1 MHFNTDTTICS
12 LITPPGLSGIAMIR
26 LSGPDAFSIIDK
38 HLHESIKKK
47 ESHTIS
53 YAVFHDKEMPIDTV
67 TILKY
72 VSPQSYTGQDTIEIG
87 CHGGHIVSKRLIE
100 SLIQSGAILAEP
112 GEFTLRAFLN
122 GKLDLTQA
130 EAVNDI
136 IHLQSPA
143 ALESASRQL
152 IGSFSKELSSLRD
165 ATERLFK
172 YMILDF
178 DFSQEDIELV
188 PEEQLIAELKA
199 LSSKALRFIESYE
212 TAKTLRSGHQVLLLG
227 FPNAGKSSIFN
238 AMLGYARSI
247 VSDIPGTTRDFVEGS
262 MIINGIHFTLI
273 DTAGIHEQTQD
284 AIEIEGIAYSL
295 SLIKRATII
304 LIINDV
310 TCGENHSQSLIDL
323 IIKEHPHVTYKLVQ
337 NKCDL
342 IQSQHLNDQG
352 LHISAKEADGLQEI
366 ITYLSSTAKNID
378 THQAFLLNERQA
390 KLLREYHASIGRAL
404 DLTHQGMTTD
414 VIAIELRAALDT
426 IGLILGTIYTEE
438 LLNDVFSNFCIG
450 K

>member
-1 MHFNTDTTICS
+1 MHFDTHTTICS
-12 LITPPGLSGIAMIR
+12 LITPPGLSGVAMIR
-26 LSGPDAFSIIDK
+26 LSGPDAFSIINR
-38 HLHESIKKK
+38 HLHNDIKHKA
-47 ESHTIS
+47 SHTIS
-53 YAVFHDKEMPIDTV
+53 YAVFLDQDHPIDTV
-67 TILKY
+67 TIFKY
-72 VSPQSYTGQDTIEIG
+72 DGPHSYTGQDTIEIG
-87 CHGGHIVSKRLIE
+87 CHGGLIVPKKIIE
-100 SLIQSGAILAEP
+100 LLLHSGAQMAQP

-152 IGSFSKELSSLRD
+152 IGSFSKELSALRD

-188 PEEQLIAELKA
+188 PEERLISELQA
-199 LSSKALRFIESYE
+199 LSLTAERFIESYE

-262 MIINGIHFTLI
+262 MIIDGIHFTLI
-273 DTAGIHEQTQD
+273 DTAGIHEQTED
-284 AIEIEGIAYSL
+284 AIEIEGIAYSK

-304 LIINDV
+304 LIINDI
-310 TCGENHSQSLIDL
+310 TCGEQYSQSLIDL
-323 IIKEHPHVTYKLVQ
+323 VQKEHPNVHCKLVQ

-342 IQSQHLNDQG
+342 IDTTTKESIDLY
-352 LHISAKEADGLQEI
+352 ISAKEADGLQNI
-366 ITYLSSTAKNID
+366 ITYLSSMAKVTD
-378 THQAFLLNERQA
+378 THNTFLLNERQA
-390 KLLREYHASIGRAL
+390 ILLKEYLFAIQRAL
-404 DLTHQGMTTD
+404 ALTKEGMTTD
-414 VIAIELRAALDT
+414 VLAIELRSALDT
-426 IGLILGTIYTEE
+426 IGLILGTVYTEE
-438 LLNDVFSNFCIG
+438 LLNDVFANFCIG

>member
-1 MHFNTDTTICS
+1 MHFDTHTTICS
-12 LITPPGLSGIAMIR
+12 LITPPGLSGVAMIR
-26 LSGPDAFSIIDK
+26 LSGPDAFSIINR
-38 HLHESIKKK
+38 HLHSDIKHKA
-47 ESHTIS
+47 SHTIS
-53 YAVFHDKEMPIDTV
+53 YAVFHEQDHPIDTV
-67 TILKY
+67 TIFKY
-72 VSPQSYTGQDTIEIG
+72 DGPHSYTGQDTIEIG
-87 CHGGHIVSKRLIE
+87 CHGGLIVPKKIIE
-100 SLIQSGAILAEP
+100 LLLQSGAHMAQP

-152 IGSFSKELSSLRD
+152 IGSFSKELSALRD

-178 DFSQEDIELV
+178 DFSQEDIQLVSEEKLISEL
-188 PEEQLIAELKA
+188 QA
-199 LSSKALRFIESYE
+199 LSLTAERFIESYD

-262 MIINGIHFTLI
+262 MIIDGIHFTLI
-273 DTAGIHEQTQD
+273 DTAGIHEQTED
-284 AIEIEGIAYSL
+284 AIEIEGIAYSK

-304 LIINDV
+304 LIINDI
-310 TCGENHSQSLIDL
+310 TCGEQYSQSLIDL
-323 IIKEHPHVTYKLVQ
+323 AQKEHPNVYCKLVQ

-342 IQSQHLNDQG
+342 VDHTSKHSVDLY
-352 LHISAKEADGLQEI
+352 ISAKEADGLQDI
-366 ITYLSSTAKNID
+366 IAYLSSMAKETD
-378 THQAFLLNERQA
+378 THNTFLLNERQA
-390 KLLREYHASIGRAL
+390 ILLKEYLSAIQRAL
-404 DLTHQGMTTD
+404 ALTKEGMTTD
-414 VIAIELRAALDT
+414 VLAIELRSALDT
-426 IGLILGTIYTEE
+426 IGLILGTVYTEE
-438 LLNDVFSNFCIG
+438 LLNDVFAHFCIG

>member
-1 MHFNTDTTICS
+1 MHFDTHTTICS
-12 LITPPGLSGIAMIR
+12 LITPPGLSGVAMIR
-26 LSGPDAFSIIDK
+26 LSGPDAFSIINR
-38 HLHESIKKK
+38 HLHTDIQHKA
-47 ESHTIS
+47 SHTIS
-53 YAVFHDKEMPIDTV
+53 YSVFHEQDHPIDTV
-67 TILKY
+67 TIFKY
-72 VSPQSYTGQDTIEIG
+72 DGPHSYTGQDTIEIG
-87 CHGGHIVSKRLIE
+87 CHGGLIVPKKIIE
-100 SLIQSGAILAEP
+100 LLLQSGAYMAQA

-152 IGSFSKELSSLRD
+152 IGSFSKELSALRD

-188 PEEQLIAELKA
+188 PEERLIAELQA
-199 LSSKALRFIESYE
+199 LSLTADRFIESYE

-262 MIINGIHFTLI
+262 MIIDGIHFTLI
-273 DTAGIHEQTQD
+273 DTAGIHEQTED
-284 AIEIEGIAYSL
+284 AIEIEGIAYSK

-304 LIINDV
+304 LIINDI
-310 TCGENHSQSLIDL
+310 TCGEQNSQSLIDL
-323 IIKEHPHVTYKLVQ
+323 SQKEHPNVHCKLVQ

-342 IQSQHLNDQG
+342 VDHTTKNSVDLY
-352 LHISAKEADGLQEI
+352 ISAKEADGLQDI
-366 ITYLSSTAKNID
+366 IAYLSSMAKETD
-378 THQAFLLNERQA
+378 THNTFLLNERQA
-390 KLLREYHASIGRAL
+390 ILLKEYLSAIQRAL
-404 DLTHQGMTTD
+404 ALTKEGMTTD
-414 VIAIELRAALDT
+414 VLAIELRSALDT
-426 IGLILGTIYTEE
+426 IGLILGTVYTEE
-438 LLNDVFSNFCIG
+438 LLNDVFANFCIG

>member
-26 LSGPDAFSIIDK
+26 LTGPDAFNIIDK

-178 DFSQEDIELV
+178 DFSQEDIQLV
-188 PEEQLIAELKA
+188 TEEQLMIELNSLLLRA
-199 LSSKALRFIESYE
+199 SRFIESYD

-262 MIINGIHFTLI
+262 MIIDGINFTLI
-273 DTAGIHEQTQD
+273 DTAGIHEQTSD

-310 TCGENHSQSLIDL
+310 TCGVHHSQSLIDL
-323 IIKEHPHVTYKLVQ
+323 VHKEHPQVTYQLVQ

-342 IQSQHLNDQG
+342 ISHELNDDS
-352 LHISAKEADGLQEI
+352 LHISAKDSNGLDQI
-366 ITYLSSTAKNID
+366 IAYLSSSAKSID

-390 KLLREYHASIGRAL
+390 KLLREYHASIERAL
-404 DLTHQGMTTD
+404 HLIEQGMTTD
-414 VIAIELRAALDT
+414 VIAIELRSALDT

-438 LLNDVFSNFCIG
+438 LLNDVFASFCIG

>member
-1 MHFNTDTTICS
+1 MHFDTHTTICS
-12 LITPPGLSGIAMIR
+12 LITPPGLSGVAMIR
-26 LSGPDAFSIIDK
+26 LSGPDAFSIINR
-38 HLHESIKKK
+38 HLHTDIQHKA
-47 ESHTIS
+47 SHTIS
-53 YAVFHDKEMPIDTV
+53 YAVFHEQDHPIDTV
-67 TILKY
+67 TIFKY
-72 VSPQSYTGQDTIEIG
+72 DGPHSYTGQDTIEIG
-87 CHGGHIVSKRLIE
+87 CHGGLIVPKKIIE
-100 SLIQSGAILAEP
+100 LLLQSGAYMAQA

-152 IGSFSKELSSLRD
+152 IGSFSKELSALRD

-188 PEEQLIAELKA
+188 PEERLIAELQA
-199 LSSKALRFIESYE
+199 LSLTADRFIESYE

-262 MIINGIHFTLI
+262 MIIDGIHFTLI
-273 DTAGIHEQTQD
+273 DTAGIHEKTED
-284 AIEIEGIAYSL
+284 AIEIEGIAYSK

-304 LIINDV
+304 LIINDI
-310 TCGENHSQSLIDL
+310 TCGEQHSRSLIDL
-323 IIKEHPHVTYKLVQ
+323 AQKEHPNVHCKIVQ

-342 IQSQHLNDQG
+342 VDHTTKNSVDLY
-352 LHISAKEADGLQEI
+352 ISAKEADGLQDI
-366 ITYLSSTAKNID
+366 IAYLSSMAKETD
-378 THQAFLLNERQA
+378 THNTFLLNERQA
-390 KLLREYHASIGRAL
+390 ILLKEYLSAIQRAL
-404 DLTHQGMTTD
+404 ALTKEGMTTD
-414 VIAIELRAALDT
+414 VLAIELRSALDT
-426 IGLILGTIYTEE
+426 IGLILGTVYTEE
-438 LLNDVFSNFCIG
+438 LLNDVFANFCIG

>member
-1 MHFNTDTTICS
+1 MHFDTHTTICS
-12 LITPPGLSGIAMIR
+12 LITPPGLSGVAMIR
-26 LSGPDAFSIIDK
+26 LSGPDAFSIINR
-38 HLHESIKKK
+38 HLHNDIQHKA
-47 ESHTIS
+47 SHTIS
-53 YAVFHDKEMPIDTV
+53 YAVFHDQDHPIDTV
-67 TILKY
+67 TIFKY
-72 VSPQSYTGQDTIEIG
+72 DGPHSYTGQDTIEIG
-87 CHGGHIVSKRLIE
+87 CHGGLIVPKKIIE
-100 SLIQSGAILAEP
+100 LLLQSGAQMAQP

-152 IGSFSKELSSLRD
+152 IGSFSKELSALRD

-188 PEEQLIAELKA
+188 PEERLISELQTLSLTAE
-199 LSSKALRFIESYE
+199 RFIESYE

-262 MIINGIHFTLI
+262 MIIDGIHFTLI
-273 DTAGIHEQTQD
+273 DTAGIHEKTED
-284 AIEIEGIAYSL
+284 AIEIEGIAYSK

-304 LIINDV
+304 LIINDI
-310 TCGENHSQSLIDL
+310 TCGEQHSQSLIDL
-323 IIKEHPHVTYKLVQ
+323 VLKEHQNVHCKLVQ

-342 IQSQHLNDQG
+342 IDHFSKDSVDLY
-352 LHISAKEADGLQEI
+352 ISAKEADGLQDI
-366 ITYLSSTAKNID
+366 IAYLSSMAKVTD
-378 THQAFLLNERQA
+378 THNTFLLNERQA
-390 KLLREYHASIGRAL
+390 ILLKEYLSAIQRAL
-404 DLTHQGMTTD
+404 ALTKEGMTTD
-414 VIAIELRAALDT
+414 VLAIELRSALDT
-426 IGLILGTIYTEE
+426 IGLILGTVYTEE
-438 LLNDVFSNFCIG
+438 LLNDVFANFCIG

>member
-1 MHFNTDTTICS
+1 MHFDTHTTICS

-26 LSGPDAFSIIDK
+26 LSGEDAFTIINT
-38 HLHESIKKK
+38 HLHFDITEKA
-47 ESHTIS
+47 SHTIS
-53 YAVFHDKEMPIDTV
+53 YGVFHDHEHPIDTV
-67 TILKY
+67 TIFKY
-72 VSPQSYTGQDTIEIG
+72 DGPHSYTGQHTIEIG
-87 CHGGHIVSKRLIE
+87 CHGGMIVPKRILE
-100 SLIQSGAILAEP
+100 LLLQSGAHMAQP

-188 PEEQLIAELKA
+188 SEERLITELHTLSLTAE
-199 LSSKALRFIESYE
+199 RFIESYE

-238 AMLGYARSI
+238 ALLGYARSI
-247 VSDIPGTTRDFVEGS
+247 VSEIPGTTRDFVEGS
-262 MIINGIHFTLI
+262 MIIDGIHFTLI
-273 DTAGIHEQTQD
+273 DTAGIHEQTED
-284 AIEIEGIAYSL
+284 AIEIEGIAYSK
-295 SLIKRATII
+295 SLISRATII
-304 LIINDV
+304 LIINDI
-310 TCGENHSQSLIDL
+310 TCGVNQSQSLIEL
-323 IIKEHPHVTYKLVQ
+323 VKKEHPNVQYALVQ

-342 IQSQHLNDQG
+342 VDHSSQTSEG
-352 LHISAKEADGLQEI
+352 IYISAKEVHGLQDI
-366 ITYLSSTAKNID
+366 ISYLSTTAKQTD
-378 THQAFLLNERQA
+378 THHAFLLNERQA
-390 KLLREYHASIGRAL
+390 ILLKEYLSAIQRAL
-404 DLTHQGMTTD
+404 ILIQQGMTTD
-414 VIAIELRAALDT
+414 VLAIELRSALDT

-438 LLNDVFSNFCIG
+438 LLNDVFANFCIG

>member
-1 MHFNTDTTICS
+1 MHFDTHTTICS
-12 LITPPGLSGIAMIR
+12 LITPPGLSGIGMIR
-26 LSGPDAFSIIDK
+26 LSGEDAFTIINK
-38 HLHESIKKK
+38 HLHFDITEKA
-47 ESHTIS
+47 SHTIS
-53 YAVFHDKEMPIDTV
+53 YGVFHDQEHPIDTV
-67 TILKY
+67 TIFKY
-72 VSPQSYTGQDTIEIG
+72 DGPHSYTGQHTIEIG
-87 CHGGHIVSKRLIE
+87 CHGGLIVPKRIIE
-100 SLIQSGAILAEP
+100 LLLQSGAHMAQP

-152 IGSFSKELSSLRD
+152 IGSFSKELSALRD
-165 ATERLFK
+165 ATEKLFK

-188 PEEQLIAELKA
+188 PEERLIAELQA
-199 LSSKALRFIESYE
+199 LSLTAERFIESYE

-227 FPNAGKSSIFN
+227 YPNAGKSSIFN

-262 MIINGIHFTLI
+262 MIIDGIHFTLI
-273 DTAGIHEQTQD
+273 DTAGIHEQTED

-304 LIINDV
+304 LIINDI
-310 TCGENHSQSLIDL
+310 TCGEQHSQSLIDL
-323 IIKEHPHVTYKLVQ
+323 VLKEHPNVQYALVQ

-342 IQSQHLNDQG
+342 LQHSLRNAED
-352 LHISAKEADGLQEI
+352 LHISAKEANGLQDI
-366 ITYLSSTAKNID
+366 IAYLSETAKKTD
-378 THQAFLLNERQA
+378 THNAFLLNERQA
-390 KLLREYHASIGRAL
+390 ILLKEYLSAIQRAL
-404 DLTHQGMTTD
+404 SLTKQGMTTD
-414 VIAIELRAALDT
+414 VLAIELRSALDT
-426 IGLILGTIYTEE
+426 IGLILGTVYTEE
-438 LLNDVFSNFCIG
+438 LLNDVFANFCIG

>member
-1 MHFNTDTTICS
+1 MHFDTHTTICS
-12 LITPPGLSGIAMIR
+12 LITPPGLSGVAMIR
-26 LSGPDAFSIIDK
+26 LSGPAAFSIINR
-38 HLHESIKKK
+38 HLHNDIQHKA
-47 ESHTIS
+47 SHTIS
-53 YAVFHDKEMPIDTV
+53 YAVFHDQDHPIDTV
-67 TILKY
+67 TIFKY
-72 VSPQSYTGQDTIEIG
+72 DGPHSYTGQDTIEIG
-87 CHGGHIVSKRLIE
+87 CHGGLIVPKKIIE
-100 SLIQSGAILAEP
+100 LLLQSGAQMAQP

-152 IGSFSKELSSLRD
+152 IGSFSKELSALRD

-188 PEEQLIAELKA
+188 PEERLISELQA
-199 LSSKALRFIESYE
+199 LSLSAERFIESYE

-262 MIINGIHFTLI
+262 MIIDGIHFTLI
-273 DTAGIHEQTQD
+273 DTAGIHEQTED
-284 AIEIEGIAYSL
+284 AIEIEGIAYSK

-304 LIINDV
+304 LIINDI
-310 TCGENHSQSLIDL
+310 TCGEQYSQSLIDL
-323 IIKEHPHVTYKLVQ
+323 VQKEHPNVHCKLVQ

-342 IQSQHLNDQG
+342 IDKTTKETVDLY
-352 LHISAKEADGLQEI
+352 ISAKEADGLQNI
-366 ITYLSSTAKNID
+366 ITYLSSMAKVTD
-378 THQAFLLNERQA
+378 THNTFLLNERQA
-390 KLLREYHASIGRAL
+390 ILLKEYLSAIQKAL
-404 DLTHQGMTTD
+404 ALTKEGMTTD
-414 VIAIELRAALDT
+414 VLAIELRSALDT
-426 IGLILGTIYTEE
+426 IGLILGTVYTEE
-438 LLNDVFSNFCIG
+438 LLNDVFANFCIG

>member
-1 MHFNTDTTICS
+1 MHFDTHTTICS
-12 LITPPGLSGIAMIR
+12 LITPPGLSGVAMIR
-26 LSGPDAFSIIDK
+26 LSGPDAFSIINR
-38 HLHESIKKK
+38 HLHTDIQHKA
-47 ESHTIS
+47 SHTIS
-53 YAVFHDKEMPIDTV
+53 YAVFHEQDHPIDTV
-67 TILKY
+67 TIFKY
-72 VSPQSYTGQDTIEIG
+72 DGPHSYTGQDTIEIG
-87 CHGGHIVSKRLIE
+87 CHGGLIVPKKIIE
-100 SLIQSGAILAEP
+100 LLLQSGAYMAQA

-152 IGSFSKELSSLRD
+152 IGSFSKELSALRD

-188 PEEQLIAELKA
+188 PEERLIAELQA
-199 LSSKALRFIESYE
+199 LSLTAERFIESYE

-262 MIINGIHFTLI
+262 MIIDGIHFTLI
-273 DTAGIHEQTQD
+273 DTAGIHEKTED
-284 AIEIEGIAYSL
+284 AIEIEGIAYSK

-304 LIINDV
+304 LIINDI
-310 TCGENHSQSLIDL
+310 TCGEQHSRSLIDL
-323 IIKEHPHVTYKLVQ
+323 AQKEHPNVHCKIVQ

-342 IQSQHLNDQG
+342 VDHTTKNSVDLY
-352 LHISAKEADGLQEI
+352 ISAKEADGLQDI
-366 ITYLSSTAKNID
+366 IAYLSSMAKETD
-378 THQAFLLNERQA
+378 THNTFLLNERQA
-390 KLLREYHASIGRAL
+390 ILLKEYLSAIQRAL
-404 DLTHQGMTTD
+404 ALTKEGMTTD
-414 VIAIELRAALDT
+414 VLAIELRSALDT
-426 IGLILGTIYTEE
+426 IGLILGTVYTEE
-438 LLNDVFSNFCIG
+438 LLNDVFANFCIG

>member
-1 MHFNTDTTICS
+1 MHFDTHTTICA
-12 LITPPGLSGIAMIR
+12 LITPPGMSGIAMIR
-26 LSGPDAFSIIDK
+26 ISGEDAFAIINK
-38 HLHESIKKK
+38 HLHFDITSKD
-47 ESHTIS
+47 SHTIS
-53 YAVFHDKEMPIDTV
+53 YGIFHDHDHPIDTV
-67 TILKY
+67 TIFKY
-72 VSPQSYTGQDTIEIG
+72 DGPNSYTGQNTIEIG
-87 CHGGHIVSKRLIE
+87 CHGGFIVPKRMLE
-100 SLIQSGAILAEP
+100 LLIQSGAIMAEP

-188 PEEQLIAELKA
+188 PEERLITELQA
-199 LSSKALRFIESYE
+199 LSSTAQRFIESYE

-227 FPNAGKSSIFN
+227 YPNAGKSSIFN

-262 MIINGIHFTLI
+262 MIIDGIHFTLI
-273 DTAGIHEQTQD
+273 DTAGIHHESED

-310 TCGENHSQSLIDL
+310 TCGENHSQALIDL
-323 IIKEHPHVTYKLVQ
+323 VRKEHPHVKHQLVQ

-342 IQSQHLNDQG
+342 LTVDFVNATD
-352 LHISAKEADGLQEI
+352 LRISAKEAHGLQHI
-366 ITYLSSTAKNID
+366 IDYLSETAKSID
-378 THQAFLLNERQA
+378 THQSFLLNERQS
-390 KLLREYHASIGRAL
+390 KLLREYLAAIQRSL
-404 DLTHQGMTTD
+404 DLTKAGMTTD
-414 VIAIELRAALDT
+414 VLAIELRSALDT
-426 IGLILGTIYTEE
+426 IGLILGTVYTEE
-438 LLNDVFSNFCIG
+438 LLNDVFANFCIG

>member
-1 MHFNTDTTICS
+1 MHFDTHTTICS
-12 LITPPGLSGIAMIR
+12 LITPPGLSGVAMIR
-26 LSGPDAFSIIDK
+26 LSGPDAFTIINR
-38 HLHESIKKK
+38 HLHSDIKDKA
-47 ESHTIS
+47 SHTIS
-53 YAVFHDKEMPIDTV
+53 YAVFHEQDHPIDTV
-67 TILKY
+67 TIFKY
-72 VSPQSYTGQDTIEIG
+72 DGPHSYTGQDTIEIG
-87 CHGGHIVSKRLIE
+87 CHGGLIVPKKIIE
-100 SLIQSGAILAEP
+100 LLLQSGAYMAQA

-152 IGSFSKELSSLRD
+152 IGSFSKELSALRD

-188 PEEQLIAELKA
+188 PEERLIAELQA
-199 LSSKALRFIESYE
+199 LSLTADRFIESYE

-262 MIINGIHFTLI
+262 MIIDGIHFTLI
-273 DTAGIHEQTQD
+273 DTAGIHEQTED
-284 AIEIEGIAYSL
+284 AIEIEGIAYSK

-304 LIINDV
+304 LIINDI
-310 TCGENHSQSLIDL
+310 TCGEQNSQSLIDL
-323 IIKEHPHVTYKLVQ
+323 SQKEHPNVHCKLVQ

-342 IQSQHLNDQG
+342 VDHTTKNSVDLY
-352 LHISAKEADGLQEI
+352 ISAKEADGLQDI
-366 ITYLSSTAKNID
+366 IAYLSSMAKETD
-378 THQAFLLNERQA
+378 THNTFLLNERQA
-390 KLLREYHASIGRAL
+390 ILLKEYLSAIQRAL
-404 DLTHQGMTTD
+404 ALTKEGMTTD
-414 VIAIELRAALDT
+414 VLAIELRSALDT
-426 IGLILGTIYTEE
+426 IGLILGTVYTEE
-438 LLNDVFSNFCIG
+438 LLNDVFANFCIG

>member
-1 MHFNTDTTICS
+1 MHFDTHTTICS
-12 LITPPGLSGIAMIR
+12 LITPPGLSGVAMIR
-26 LSGPDAFSIIDK
+26 LSGPDAFSIINR
-38 HLHESIKKK
+38 HLHTDIQHKA
-47 ESHTIS
+47 SHTIS
-53 YAVFHDKEMPIDTV
+53 YAVFHEQDHPIDTV
-67 TILKY
+67 TIFKY
-72 VSPQSYTGQDTIEIG
+72 DGPHSYTGQDTIEIG
-87 CHGGHIVSKRLIE
+87 CHGGLIVPKKIIE
-100 SLIQSGAILAEP
+100 LLLQSGAYMAQA

-152 IGSFSKELSSLRD
+152 IGSFSKELSALRD

-188 PEEQLIAELKA
+188 PEERLIAELQA
-199 LSSKALRFIESYE
+199 LSLTAERFIESYE

-262 MIINGIHFTLI
+262 MIIDGIHFTLI
-273 DTAGIHEQTQD
+273 DTAGIHEKTDD
-284 AIEIEGIAYSL
+284 AIEIEGIAYSK

-304 LIINDV
+304 LIINDI
-310 TCGENHSQSLIDL
+310 TCGEQHSRSLIDL
-323 IIKEHPHVTYKLVQ
+323 AQKEHPNVHCKIVQ

-342 IQSQHLNDQG
+342 VDHTTKNSVDLY
-352 LHISAKEADGLQEI
+352 ISAKEADGLQDI
-366 ITYLSSTAKNID
+366 IAYLSSMAKETD
-378 THQAFLLNERQA
+378 THNTFLLNERQA
-390 KLLREYHASIGRAL
+390 ILLKEYLSAIQRAL
-404 DLTHQGMTTD
+404 ALTKEGMTTD
-414 VIAIELRAALDT
+414 VLAIELRSALDT
-426 IGLILGTIYTEE
+426 IGLILGTVYTEE
-438 LLNDVFSNFCIG
+438 LLNDVFANFCIG

>member
-1 MHFNTDTTICS
+1 MHFDTHTTICS
-12 LITPPGLSGIAMIR
+12 LITPPGLSGVAMIR
-26 LSGPDAFSIIDK
+26 LSGPDAFSIINR
-38 HLHESIKKK
+38 HLHNDIKHKA
-47 ESHTIS
+47 SHTIS
-53 YAVFHDKEMPIDTV
+53 YAVFLDQDHPIDTV
-67 TILKY
+67 TIFKY
-72 VSPQSYTGQDTIEIG
+72 DGPHSYTGQDTIEIG
-87 CHGGHIVSKRLIE
+87 CHGGLIVPKKIIE
-100 SLIQSGAILAEP
+100 LLLQSGAQMAQP

-152 IGSFSKELSSLRD
+152 IGSFSKELSALRD

-188 PEEQLIAELKA
+188 PEERLISELQA
-199 LSSKALRFIESYE
+199 LSLTAERFIESYE

-262 MIINGIHFTLI
+262 MIIDGIHFTLI
-273 DTAGIHEQTQD
+273 DTAGIHEQTED
-284 AIEIEGIAYSL
+284 AIEIEGIAYSK

-310 TCGENHSQSLIDL
+310 TCGEQHSQSLINL
-323 IIKEHPHVTYKLVQ
+323 VQKEHQNVHCKLVQ

-342 IQSQHLNDQG
+342 VDYTSKDSVD
-352 LHISAKEADGLQEI
+352 LHISAKEADGLQDI
-366 ITYLSSTAKNID
+366 IAYLSSMAKVTD
-378 THQAFLLNERQA
+378 THNTFLLNERQA
-390 KLLREYHASIGRAL
+390 ILLKEYLSAIQRAL
-404 DLTHQGMTTD
+404 ALTKEGMTTD
-414 VIAIELRAALDT
+414 VLAIELRSALDT
-426 IGLILGTIYTEE
+426 IGLILGTVYTEE
-438 LLNDVFSNFCIG
+438 LLNDVFANFCIG

>member
-1 MHFNTDTTICS
+1 MHFDTHTTICS
-12 LITPPGLSGIAMIR
+12 LITPPGLSGVAMIR
-26 LSGPDAFSIIDK
+26 LSGSDAFSIINR
-38 HLHESIKKK
+38 HLHSDIKHKA
-47 ESHTIS
+47 SHTIS
-53 YAVFHDKEMPIDTV
+53 YAVFLDTNHPVDTV
-67 TILKY
+67 TIFKY
-72 VSPQSYTGQDTIEIG
+72 DGPHSYTGQDTIEIG
-87 CHGGHIVSKRLIE
+87 CHGGLIVPKKIIE
-100 SLIQSGAILAEP
+100 LLLQSGAHMAQP

-152 IGSFSKELSSLRD
+152 IGSFSKELSALRD

-178 DFSQEDIELV
+178 DFSQEDIQLVSEEKLISEL
-188 PEEQLIAELKA
+188 QA
-199 LSSKALRFIESYE
+199 LSLTAERFIESYD

-262 MIINGIHFTLI
+262 MIIDGIHFTLI
-273 DTAGIHEQTQD
+273 DTAGIHEQTED
-284 AIEIEGIAYSL
+284 AIEIEGIAYSK

-304 LIINDV
+304 LIINDI
-310 TCGENHSQSLIDL
+310 TCGEQYSQSLIDL
-323 IIKEHPHVTYKLVQ
+323 VQKEHPSVQYKLVQ

-342 IQSQHLNDQG
+342 IDHISTDSVDLY
-352 LHISAKEADGLQEI
+352 ISAKEADGLQNI
-366 ITYLSSTAKNID
+366 IAYLSSMAKETD
-378 THQAFLLNERQA
+378 THNAFLLNERQA
-390 KLLREYHASIGRAL
+390 ILLKEYLSAIQRAL
-404 DLTHQGMTTD
+404 ILTKDGMTTD
-414 VIAIELRAALDT
+414 VLAIELRSALDT
-426 IGLILGTIYTEE
+426 IGLILGTVYTEE
-438 LLNDVFSNFCIG
+438 LLNDVFANFCIG

>member
-1 MHFNTDTTICS
+1 MHFKTDTTICS

-26 LSGPDAFSIIDK
+26 ISGPNAFDILDK
-38 HLHESIKKK
+38 HINESIKSKP
-47 ESHTIS
+47 SHTIT
-53 YAVFHDKEMPIDTV
+53 YCVFHDKEIPVDTITV
-67 TILKY
+67 FKY
-72 VSPQSYTGQDTIEIG
+72 EGPHSYTGQDTIEIG
-87 CHGGHIVSKRLIE
+87 CHGGYIVPKRIIELLI
-100 SLIQSGAILAEP
+100 SSGAVLAEP

-143 ALESASRQL
+143 ALESASKQL
-152 IGSFSKELSSLRD
+152 IGSFSKELISLRD

-188 PEEQLIAELKA
+188 PHERIISELQS
-199 LSSKALRFIESYE
+199 LSLTAMRFIESYE
-212 TAKTLRSGHQVLLLG
+212 TANTLRSGHQVLLLG
-227 FPNAGKSSIFN
+227 YPNAGKSSIFN

-262 MIINGIHFTLI
+262 LIIDGIHFTMI
-273 DTAGIHEQTQD
+273 DTAGIHEHTTD

-304 LIINDV
+304 LVINDV
-310 TCGENHSQSLIDL
+310 TCGMDHSQSLIDL
-323 IIKEHPHVTYKLVQ
+323 VHTEHPEAKLKLVH
-337 NKCDL
+337 NKCDML
-342 IQSQHLNDQG
+342 TQHTEFQDALR
-352 LHISAKEADGLQEI
+352 ISAREAQGLQELMK
-366 ITYLSSTAKNID
+366 YLSDMAKQTD
-378 THQAFLLNERQA
+378 THIPFLLNERQA
-390 KLLREYHASIGRAL
+390 HLLKEYLKSIDQAL
-404 DLTHQGMTTD
+404 LMAQQNMTTD
-414 VIAIELRAALDT
+414 VLAIELRSALDT
-426 IGLILGTIYTEE
+426 VGLILGTIYTED
-438 LLNDVFSNFCIG
+438 LLNDVFANFCIG

>member
-1 MHFNTDTTICS
+1 M
-12 LITPPGLSGIAMIR
+12 A
-26 LSGPDAFSIIDK
+26 
-38 HLHESIKKK
+38 
-47 ESHTIS
+47 
-53 YAVFHDKEMPIDTV
+53 
-67 TILKY
+67 
-72 VSPQSYTGQDTIEIG
+72 Q
-87 CHGGHIVSKRLIE
+87 
-100 SLIQSGAILAEP
+100 P

-152 IGSFSKELSSLRD
+152 IGSFSKELSALRD

-188 PEEQLIAELKA
+188 SEDRLITELHTLSLTAE
-199 LSSKALRFIESYE
+199 RFIESYE

-238 AMLGYARSI
+238 ALLGYARSI
-247 VSDIPGTTRDFVEGS
+247 VSEIPGTTRDFVEGS
-262 MIINGIHFTLI
+262 MIIDGIHFTLI
-273 DTAGIHEQTQD
+273 DTAGIHEQTED
-284 AIEIEGIAYSL
+284 AIEIEGIAYSK
-295 SLIKRATII
+295 SLISRATII
-304 LIINDV
+304 LIINDI
-310 TCGENHSQSLIDL
+310 TCGVNQSQSLIEL
-323 IIKEHPHVTYKLVQ
+323 VKKEHPNVQYALVQ

-342 IQSQHLNDQG
+342 VEHSSQTSEG
-352 LHISAKEADGLQEI
+352 IYISAKEVHGLQDI
-366 ITYLSSTAKNID
+366 ISYLSTTAKQTD
-378 THQAFLLNERQA
+378 THHAFLLNERQA
-390 KLLREYHASIGRAL
+390 ILLKEYLSAIQRAL
-404 DLTHQGMTTD
+404 ILTQQGMTTD
-414 VIAIELRAALDT
+414 VLAIELRSALDT

-438 LLNDVFSNFCIG
+438 LLNDVFANFCIG

>member
-1 MHFNTDTTICS
+1 MHFDTHTTICS

-26 LSGPDAFSIIDK
+26 LSGPDAFSIINT
-38 HLHESIKKK
+38 HLHSDITQKA
-47 ESHTIS
+47 SHTIS
-53 YAVFHDKEMPIDTV
+53 YAVFHEHNHPIDTV
-67 TILKY
+67 TIFKY
-72 VSPQSYTGQDTIEIG
+72 DGPHSYTGQDTIEIG
-87 CHGGHIVSKRLIE
+87 CHGGLIVPKKIIE
-100 SLIQSGAILAEP
+100 VLLGSGAHMAQP

-152 IGSFSKELSSLRD
+152 IGSFSRELSALRD

-188 PEEQLIAELKA
+188 PEERLIAELQS
-199 LSSKALRFIESYE
+199 LSLTAERFIQSYE

-227 FPNAGKSSIFN
+227 YPNAGKSSIFN

-262 MIINGIHFTLI
+262 MIIDGIHFTLI
-273 DTAGIHEQTQD
+273 DTAGIHEQTDD

-295 SLIKRATII
+295 ALIKRATII

-310 TCGENHSQSLIDL
+310 TCGEHHSQSLIDL
-323 IIKEHPHVTYKLVQ
+323 VLREHPAVQYTLVH

-342 IQSQHLNDQG
+342 IENFPTTLQG
-352 LHISAKEADGLQEI
+352 LHISAKEADGLHDI
-366 ITYLSSTAKNID
+366 LSYLSETAKKTD
-378 THQAFLLNERQA
+378 THNTFLLNERQA
-390 KLLREYHASIGRAL
+390 ILLQEYLSAIQRAL
-404 DLTHQGMTTD
+404 QLTMDGMSTD
-414 VIAIELRAALDT
+414 VLAIELRSALDT
-426 IGLILGTIYTEE
+426 IGLILGTVYTEE
-438 LLNDVFSNFCIG
+438 LLNDVFANFCIG

>member
-1 MHFNTDTTICS
+1 MHFDTHTTICS
-12 LITPPGLSGIAMIR
+12 LITPPGLSGVAMIR
-26 LSGPDAFSIIDK
+26 LSGHDAFSIINR
-38 HLHESIKKK
+38 HLHSDIKHKA
-47 ESHTIS
+47 SHTIS
-53 YAVFHDKEMPIDTV
+53 YAVFHEQDHPIDTV
-67 TILKY
+67 TIFKY
-72 VSPQSYTGQDTIEIG
+72 DGPHSYTGQDTIEIG
-87 CHGGHIVSKRLIE
+87 CHGGLIVPKKIIE
-100 SLIQSGAILAEP
+100 LLLQSGAHMAQP

-188 PEEQLIAELKA
+188 PEERLIGELQA
-199 LSSKALRFIESYE
+199 LSLTAERFIESYE

-262 MIINGIHFTLI
+262 MIIDGIHFTLI
-273 DTAGIHEQTQD
+273 DTAGIHEQTED
-284 AIEIEGIAYSL
+284 AIEIEGIAYSK

-304 LIINDV
+304 LIINDI
-310 TCGENHSQSLIDL
+310 TCGEQYSQSLIDL
-323 IIKEHPHVTYKLVQ
+323 VHKEHPNVQYSLVQ

-342 IQSQHLNDQG
+342 IEQFPSNIQD
-352 LHISAKEADGLQEI
+352 LHISAKEANGLQDI
-366 ITYLSSTAKNID
+366 LSYLSETAKKTD
-378 THQAFLLNERQA
+378 THNAFLLNERQA
-390 KLLREYHASIGRAL
+390 ILLKDYLSAIQRAL
-404 DLTHQGMTTD
+404 QLTKDGMTTD
-414 VIAIELRAALDT
+414 VLAIELRSALDT
-426 IGLILGTIYTEE
+426 IGLILGTVYTEE
-438 LLNDVFSNFCIG
+438 LLNDVFANFCIG

>member
-1 MHFNTDTTICS
+1 MHFDTHTTICS
-12 LITPPGLSGIAMIR
+12 LITPPGLSGVAMIR
-26 LSGPDAFSIIDK
+26 LSGPDAFSIINR
-38 HLHESIKKK
+38 HLHTDIQHKA
-47 ESHTIS
+47 SHTIS
-53 YAVFHDKEMPIDTV
+53 YAVFHEQDHPIDTV
-67 TILKY
+67 TIFKY
-72 VSPQSYTGQDTIEIG
+72 DGPHSYTGQDTIEIG
-87 CHGGHIVSKRLIE
+87 CHGGLIVPKKIIE
-100 SLIQSGAILAEP
+100 LLLQSGAYMAQA

-152 IGSFSKELSSLRD
+152 IGSFSKELSALRD

-188 PEEQLIAELKA
+188 PEERLIAELQA
-199 LSSKALRFIESYE
+199 LSLTADRFIESYE

-262 MIINGIHFTLI
+262 MIIDGIHFTLI
-273 DTAGIHEQTQD
+273 DTAGIHEQTED
-284 AIEIEGIAYSL
+284 AIEIEGIAYSK

-304 LIINDV
+304 LIINDI
-310 TCGENHSQSLIDL
+310 TCGEQNSQSLIDL
-323 IIKEHPHVTYKLVQ
+323 AQKEHPNVHCKLVQ

-342 IQSQHLNDQG
+342 VDHTTKNSVDLY
-352 LHISAKEADGLQEI
+352 ISAKEADGLQDI
-366 ITYLSSTAKNID
+366 IAYLSSMAKETD
-378 THQAFLLNERQA
+378 THNTFLLNERQA
-390 KLLREYHASIGRAL
+390 ILLKEYLSAIQRAL
-404 DLTHQGMTTD
+404 ALTKEGMTTD
-414 VIAIELRAALDT
+414 VLAIELRSALDT
-426 IGLILGTIYTEE
+426 IGLILGTVYTEE
-438 LLNDVFSNFCIG
+438 LLNDVFANFCIG

>member
-1 MHFNTDTTICS
+1 MHFDTHTTICS
-12 LITPPGLSGIAMIR
+12 LITPPGLSGVAMIR
-26 LSGPDAFSIIDK
+26 LSGPDAFTIINR
-38 HLHESIKKK
+38 HLHSDIKDKA
-47 ESHTIS
+47 SHTIS
-53 YAVFHDKEMPIDTV
+53 YAVFHEQDHPIDTV
-67 TILKY
+67 TIFKY
-72 VSPQSYTGQDTIEIG
+72 DGPHSYTGQDTIEIG
-87 CHGGHIVSKRLIE
+87 CHGGLIVPKKIIE
-100 SLIQSGAILAEP
+100 LLLQSGAYMAQA

-152 IGSFSKELSSLRD
+152 IGSFSKELSALRD

-188 PEEQLIAELKA
+188 PEERLIAELQA
-199 LSSKALRFIESYE
+199 LSLTADRFIESYE

-262 MIINGIHFTLI
+262 MIIDGIHFTLI
-273 DTAGIHEQTQD
+273 DTAGIHEKTED
-284 AIEIEGIAYSL
+284 AIEIEGIAYSK

-304 LIINDV
+304 LIINDI
-310 TCGENHSQSLIDL
+310 TCGEQNSQSLIDL
-323 IIKEHPHVTYKLVQ
+323 AQKEHPNVHCKIVQ

-342 IQSQHLNDQG
+342 VDHTTKNSVDLY
-352 LHISAKEADGLQEI
+352 ISAKEADGLQDI
-366 ITYLSSTAKNID
+366 IAYLSSMAKETD
-378 THQAFLLNERQA
+378 THNTFLLNERQA
-390 KLLREYHASIGRAL
+390 ILLKEYLSAIQRAL
-404 DLTHQGMTTD
+404 ALTKEGMTTD
-414 VIAIELRAALDT
+414 VLAIELRSALDT
-426 IGLILGTIYTEE
+426 IGLILGTVYTEE
-438 LLNDVFSNFCIG
+438 LLNDVFANFCIG